1 MLFINNENCRANP
14 AQAPHR
20 IRPDSHDKENGKMQT
35 IIIDDEFRDLLPAL
49 DEETYKALEE
59 NLLQNG
65 CRDAIVLWEGVL
77 VDGHNRYEIC
87 TKHGIPFNTVN
98 KEFASRDDA
107 LIWIISTQVSRRNL
121 TPIQLSHY
129 RGLHYITDKKLRGN
143 KSGKNQR
150 FEEIPHNEEIPKS
163 QSTNVRLA
171 EKYKVSKSTI
181 ERDAKVAAAISA
193 IGEVSPDAKRKI
205 LSGESN
211 IDKKELERLSAS
223 PKEEIEAAAAEIE
236 NGAYGKNG
244 KKADPARSASGQG
257 QEQGKPASGQ
267 EKPVDTIIV
276 GMAPL
281 NAAIDKVA
289 VIFHAELP
297 KIKSKGDRTALKK
310 ALGYCIEKLEEL
322 SGQI

>member
-1 MLFINNENCRANP
+1 
-14 AQAPHR
+14 
-20 IRPDSHDKENGKMQT
+20 MQT

-87 TKHGIPFNTVN
+87 TKHDIPFNTVD

-143 KSGKNQR
+143 KSAKNQR
-150 FEEIPHNEEIPKS
+150 KEEMVQNEPFPKS
-163 QSTNVRLA
+163 QQTSLLLA
-171 EKYKVSKSTI
+171 EKYRVSYSTI
-181 ERDAKVAAAISA
+181 KRDAKVAAAISA

-244 KKADPARSASGQG
+244 KKADPARSASGQD

-267 EKPVDTIIV
+267 GQEQGKPASEQGKPVDTIIV

-289 VIFHAELP
+289 VIFHSELP

-310 ALGYCIEKLEEL
+310 ALGYSIEKLEEL
-322 SGQI
+322 SGRI